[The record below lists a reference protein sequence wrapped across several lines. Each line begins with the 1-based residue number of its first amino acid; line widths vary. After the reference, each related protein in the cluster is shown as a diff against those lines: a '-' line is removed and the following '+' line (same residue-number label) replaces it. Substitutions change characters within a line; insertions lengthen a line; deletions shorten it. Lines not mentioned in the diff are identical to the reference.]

1 MSLELMVALVPI
13 VILKGCAIALNIA
26 LNIALSKE
34 TGYVG
39 C

>member
-26 LNIALSKE
+26 LSKE